1 MNIVRFLGKN
11 PLLYLIAFIF
21 WYGLELLIWKIFGI
35 EKILDKLPGRKK
47 VEKALHVVLGVL
59 AVILAAFFIGFL
71 RHMIGVDRSAS

>member
-71 RHMIGVDRSAS
+71 RHMIGVD

>member
-47 VEKALHVVLGVL
+47 VEKVFHVVMGVL
-59 AVILAAFFIGFL
+59 AVILAALFLGFL
-71 RHMIGVDRSAS
+71 RHMIGVD